1 MPAGMYGA
9 DPDQLST
16 LGGKLIAQ
24 NEPIAGIQSLVLTTL
39 AGTTWQGPA
48 RDKFETEWNDQFN
61 PALNALKDA
70 FTAAGN
76 ECTQRANSLRDVMG
90 VGRLTARAE
99 APACGRTEASELVDR
114 QSRIDQRWR
123 LRQEPSPPKPPA
135 EESAHLHPAPTLHRV
150 TALEFTVEPFV
161 EGNPGPHVRA
171 AVAAVESLG
180 ASVEFGPFGSTC
192 QAPAAA
198 MPDLVAALVKAA
210 LANGATHVSLH
221 VSDGST

>member
-90 VGRLTARAE
+90 V
-99 APACGRTEASELVDR
+99 
-114 QSRIDQRWR
+114 
-123 LRQEPSPPKPPA
+123 
-135 EESAHLHPAPTLHRV
+135 
-150 TALEFTVEPFV
+150 
-161 EGNPGPHVRA
+161 
-171 AVAAVESLG
+171 AVA
-180 ASVEFGPFGSTC
+180 
-192 QAPAAA
+192 
-198 MPDLVAALVKAA
+198 
-210 LANGATHVSLH
+210 
-221 VSDGST
+221 